1 MSCLALAADAP
12 PACIILAYKPGSFLF
27 TLETNG
33 QMPPEQVVISAFE
46 VLDEKIELIRAAA
59 DERDAYTL
67 Q

>member
-1 MSCLALAADAP
+1 
-12 PACIILAYKPGSFLF
+12 
-27 TLETNG
+27 
-33 QMPPEQVVISAFE
+33 MPPEQVVISAFE